1 MEYLVENQKDH
12 IEALRSFYNDV
23 NRRTNHQYSLTDVVI
38 AWLTEGHAETYR
50 QEQIKKKALVV
61 S

>member
-1 MEYLVENQKDH
+1 MEHLLENQREH
-12 IEALRSFYNDV
+12 IEALRSFYNEV
-23 NRRTNHQYSLTDVVI
+23 NQRTNHQYSLTDVVI
-38 AWLTEGHAETYR
+38 AWLTEGHAEIFR